1 MRSIARRLVAC
12 AVGVVLLAG
21 GALALASPW
30 SADRRSAQ
38 RRARARIA
46 APRPPRPAARTPGAQ
61 AAPAAAKPCPPGPQ
75 LHEHLITRPR
85 WLRGVAITEYY
96 SSPERWFAGRNVP
109 VPGLPGRHR
118 VDWLYSSRGVAMEG
132 DGIGLDG
139 RHYHIDALGTGGW
152 VNRNGH
158 LTRPGRCAS
167 RWSRGRPAWLAG
179 GWRNR
184 QGEVT
189 FPLASG
195 GWSNGPGSRERSYQ
209 GVTFAPGSSL
219 PLRAYRTLAV
229 DPRLIP
235 RGSRV
240 YIPYYKGIS
249 GGWFVAQDTGGAII
263 GRHVD
268 VYRPPTASPA
278 DGGRFLQGQKIFVVP
293 PHR

>member
-1 MRSIARRLVAC
+1 MRPTARRLGAC
-12 AVGVVLLAG
+12 AVGILLVAG

-30 SADRRSAQ
+30 AADRRPAPP
-38 RRARARIA
+38 RHA
-46 APRPPRPAARTPGAQ
+46 APRPAHPAARAPGGIGS
-61 AAPAAAKPCPPGPQ
+61 AAPAAKAKPCPPGPQ
-75 LHEHLITRPR
+75 VREHLITRPR

-96 SSPERWFAGRNVP
+96 SSPERWFTGRRVP

-268 VYRPPTASPA
+268 VYRPPTATPL
-278 DGGRFLQGQKIFVVP
+278 DGGRFLQGQRIYVVP